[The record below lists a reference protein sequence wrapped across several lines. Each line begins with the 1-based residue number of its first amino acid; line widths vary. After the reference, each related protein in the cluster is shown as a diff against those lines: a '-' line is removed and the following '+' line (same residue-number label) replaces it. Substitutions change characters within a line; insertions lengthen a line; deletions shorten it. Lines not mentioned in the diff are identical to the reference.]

1 MTDKLTPVRCGCGG
15 EAKVAF
21 CQQSYF
27 GQNCFGDKKI
37 KYRVYMICKKCHARG
52 KPIITDWLINPHP
65 WDSIYSGRI
74 RHNAEQDEMFA
85 PYVERAIE
93 AWNRAMGIAEKSS
106 IVERNR
112 KFLEI
117 VTKYP
122 KICAYPEYEGKPYYS
137 IKYEEN
143 GETIVGFGTY
153 KPDVLSQYLRE
164 YFISSAEP
172 ERKKGEWV
180 EYPDCL
186 RYEGAYADD

>member
-1 MTDKLTPVRCGCGG
+1 MSQSSELRVESSELKPVRCGCGG

-21 CQQSYF
+21 CQQSYY

-93 AWNRAMGIAEKSS
+93 AWNRAMGATDNNVGDKERTAKVETVEKPN
-106 IVERNR
+106 VF
-112 KFLEI
+112 K
-117 VTKYP
+117 
-122 KICAYPEYEGKPYYS
+122 C
-137 IKYEEN
+137 
-143 GETIVGFGTY
+143 GECG
-153 KPDVLSQYLRE
+153 QY
-164 YFISSAEP
+164 FHSTAWGSP
-172 ERKKGEWV
+172 V
-180 EYPDCL
+180 EYCSRCGCRL
-186 RYEGAYADD
+186 IWGEDDE